1 MVEALLFFFA
11 KFTRAIMRNRSS
23 PRTVTRSIISRN
35 WVQFPGVY
43 LFLFFLL
50 YQILNKEVS

>member
-35 WVQFPGVY
+35 WVQFPRGVSVS
-43 LFLFFLL
+43 FLFALP
-50 YQILNKEVS
+50 NTK